1 MERVDDGV
9 CPNCSSS
16 HTCLQGRWEYGRSVE
31 ENVCLSCHSTW
42 SAPSRRDRR
51 EATETSVVA

>member
-9 CPNCSSS
+9 CPNCRSS

-31 ENVCLSCHSTW
+31 ENVCLSCDSTW
-42 SAPSRRDRR
+42 SVSSRRDRR
-51 EATETSVVA
+51 EVTETSVVA